1 MPENEGLTSDLS
13 QAIAAKLIELMQEMF
28 DDEEAIF
35 DIVKP
40 IIPALVGLGIQEG
53 IEAAETALAGLG
65 EEDTYPA
72 WKTLIQASSPETR
85 IDIMERTRQMAI
97 EDKIKKLK
105 QEKARWD
112 VLKLSLR
119 IAVSMLGLLLL

>member
-1 MPENEGLTSDLS
+1 MSENEGLTSDLS

-65 EEDTYPA
+65 EEDTYSA
-72 WKTLIQASSPETR
+72 WETIIRASSPETR
-85 IDIMERTRQMAI
+85 IDIMKRTQQMAI
-97 EDKIKKLK
+97 EDKIKKLAS
-105 QEKARWD
+105 EKARWD

-119 IAVSMLGLLLL
+119 IAVSMLALLLV

>member
-1 MPENEGLTSDLS
+1 MAENEGLTSDLS
-13 QAIAAKLIELMQEMF
+13 QAIATKLIELMQEMF
-28 DDEEAIF
+28 DDEQEIF

-65 EEDTYPA
+65 EDDTYSA
-72 WKTLIQASSPETR
+72 WKTIIQASSPEAR
-85 IDIMERTRQMAI
+85 IDIMERTQQMAI
-97 EDKIKKLK
+97 EDKIKKLAS
-105 QEKARWD
+105 EKARWD

>member
-1 MPENEGLTSDLS
+1 MAEPIKGLNPQQITEVLISLLE
-13 QAIAAKLIELMQEMF
+13 KLF
-28 DDEEAIF
+28 GEEEIF
-35 DIVKP
+35 ETIKP
-40 IIPALVGLGIQEG
+40 IVPALVELGVIEG
-53 IEAAETALAGLG
+53 IEAAEAALAGLG
-65 EEDTYPA
+65 EDDTYPA